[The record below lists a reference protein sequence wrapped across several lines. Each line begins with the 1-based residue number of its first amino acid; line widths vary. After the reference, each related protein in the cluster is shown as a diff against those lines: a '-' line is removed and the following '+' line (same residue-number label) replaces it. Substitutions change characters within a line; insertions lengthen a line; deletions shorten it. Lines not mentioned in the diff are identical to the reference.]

1 MALPR
6 VDPYLTH
13 NFLIRI
19 DQTVLGGFSDVTGLT
34 HDTDM
39 IPYRE
44 GIDLRYNVRQLI
56 GLRKY
61 NAIVLKRG
69 ITTSR
74 ALWLWRLN
82 ILNGV
87 ADRRSGSILL
97 RNEVGKR
104 VVEWHFEEGWISK
117 YEGPALNAKGN
128 DVAIES
134 IEIVHEGLKIVA

>member
-1 MALPR
+1 MALQR
-6 VDPYLTH
+6 VDPYLAH

-19 DQTVLGGFSDVTGLT
+19 DNTVLAGFSDVTGLT
-34 HDTDM
+34 HDTDL

-44 GIDLRYNVRQLI
+44 GTDMNLSVRNLM
-56 GLRKY
+56 GLRTFTR
-61 NAIVLKRG
+61 IQCKRG

-87 ADRRSGSILL
+87 ADRRNGSILL
-97 RNEVGKR
+97 LNETRKR

-117 YEGPALNAKGN
+117 YEGPVLNAKGN
-128 DVAIES
+128 EVAIES

>member
-1 MALPR
+1 MPPR
-6 VDPYLTH
+6 EDPYLTH

-19 DQTVLGGFSDVTGLT
+19 DKTVLGGFSDVTGLT
-34 HDTDM
+34 HDTDI

-44 GIDLRYNVRQLI
+44 GIDLNLNVRQLI

-69 ITTSR
+69 YTTSR
-74 ALWLWRLN
+74 GLWLWRLN
-82 ILNGV
+82 VVNGI
-87 ADRRSGSILL
+87 ADRRNGSILL
-97 RNEVGKR
+97 LNEVRQR
-104 VVEWHFEEGWISK
+104 VVEWHFENGWISK

-134 IEIVHEGLKIVA
+134 IEITHEGLRVVA

>member
-1 MALPR
+1 MALKR

-19 DQTVLGGFSDVTGLT
+19 DNTVLGGFSDIMGLT
-34 HDTDM
+34 HDTDL

-44 GIDLRYNVRQLI
+44 GIDFNYNVRQLI

-61 NAIVLKRG
+61 NAIQCKRG

-74 ALWLWRLN
+74 ALWQWRLN
-82 ILNGV
+82 IINGI
-87 ADRRSGSILL
+87 ADRRNGSILL
-97 RNEVGKR
+97 LNEVRKR
-104 VVEWHFEEGWISK
+104 VVEWHFESGWISK
-117 YEGPALNAKGN
+117 YEGPTLNAKGN
-128 DVAIES
+128 EVAIES

>member
-1 MALPR
+1 MALKR

-19 DQTVLGGFSDVTGLT
+19 DNTVLGGFSDVKGLS
-34 HDTDM
+34 HDTDL

-44 GIDLRYNVRQLI
+44 GTDFNYNVRQLI

-61 NAIVLKRG
+61 NAIQLMRG

-82 ILNGV
+82 IVNGV
-87 ADRRSGSILL
+87 ADRRNGSILL
-97 RNEVGKR
+97 LNEVRKR
-104 VVEWHFEEGWISK
+104 VVEWHFEAGWISK
-117 YEGPALNAKGN
+117 YEGPTLNAKGN
-128 DVAIES
+128 EVAIET
-134 IEIVHEGLKIVA
+134 IEIVHE